1 MKIIINL
8 YIYLSRFLYMFFKV
22 LPVRN
27 KVVMISR
34 QADFVNLDFKLL
46 GKELEEK
53 YKVVYLCKMLKSGI
67 KAKLR
72 DKISYG
78 FHTLRQ
84 MYHLSTSRVCILD
97 SYCPTVSILHHKKK
111 LTVIQMWHSIGTMK
125 KFGYSILDTEEGSRR
140 MLAKLMHMHENYD
153 LIFAASSAYS
163 SHLAAGFNCEKEK
176 IVIKTLPRVDL
187 LLSKKYEQ
195 EIREKILKE
204 YPSLKQKKNILY
216 CPTFRKNEKNFRKAV
231 QKLIDNIDYSKYNLI
246 IKLHPLSKT
255 KVTDKRV
262 LFDTKFSTFEMLFI
276 ADLVVSDYSC
286 IIYEAGLKNIPIYF
300 YSFDIDDYQT
310 KRGLMIDYKEL
321 PGYKEKKASELVKTF
336 EKKYDY
342 KYLRNFINKYVTNKK
357 NCTRK
362 IAKVVSN
369 YIHKNLFYFL
379 LLILRILVI

>member
-195 EIREKILKE
+195 EIEEKILKE
-204 YPSLKQKKNILY
+204 YPFLKQKKNILY

-231 QKLIDNIDYSKYNLI
+231 QKLIDNVDYSKYNLI

-255 KVTDKRV
+255 KVDDKKA

-300 YSFDIDDYQT
+300 YDFDIDDYQT

-342 KYLRNFINKYVTNKK
+342 KYLREFIDKYVTNKK

-369 YIHKNLFYFL
+369 YMK
-379 LLILRILVI
+379 